1 MNLVRKAIT
10 LSNRILTPARAEHAR
25 RVAALLINATHEELA
40 AAYLH
45 DVLEDT
51 DYKETLLRE
60 RFGRNVASWVFHL
73 TNPEDMKLAGIRDFS
88 HLKDAC
94 REVKRIKLADRID
107 NIKKRVYN
115 EDNRFIYG
123 YSDYVEETEKLLEII
138 GDGDAQLAT
147 LLRSLV
153 EKLKDK
159 CAKYEHGNV
168 LQVPGRPNTSKVA
181 QIGRRIWPGDTD
193 AN

>member
-1 MNLVRKAIT
+1 MSLVRKAIT
-10 LSNRILTPARAEHAR
+10 LSNRILTPVRAEHAR
-25 RVAALLINATHEELA
+25 RVAALLIDATHEELA

-51 DYKETLLRE
+51 DYKEKRLRE

-73 TNPEDMKLAGIRDFS
+73 TNPEEMKLAGVRDFS
-88 HLKDAC
+88 HLKGCC

-123 YSDYVEETEKLLEII
+123 YRDYVIESERLLEII
-138 GDGDAQLAT
+138 EDGDAQLAA

-153 EKLKDK
+153 EKLKEK
-159 CAKYEHGNV
+159 CDRYEHGNV
-168 LQVPGRPNTSKVA
+168 LQVSGKPNTSTVA
-181 QIGRRIWPGDTD
+181 QVSRRVWPRDTD

>member
-25 RVAALLINATHEELA
+25 RVAALLINPTHEELA

-51 DYKETLLRE
+51 DYKEDRLRE
-60 RFGRNVASWVFHL
+60 CFGRNVASWVFHL
-73 TNPEDMKLAGIRDFS
+73 TNPEGMKLSGVRDFS

-115 EDNRFIYG
+115 EDNRFVYG
-123 YSDYVEETEKLLEII
+123 YRDYVEETEKLLEII
-138 GDGDAQLAT
+138 GDGDAQLAA

-153 EKLKDK
+153 EKLKEK
-159 CAKYEHGNV
+159 CDRYEHGNI
-168 LQVPGRPNTSKVA
+168 LQVFRKSCSSEVEEIVGRS
-181 QIGRRIWPGDTD
+181 WSGDTD
-193 AN
+193 AD

>member
-1 MNLVRKAIT
+1 MAVT

-25 RVAALLINATHEELA
+25 RVAALLINPTPEELA

-51 DYKETLLRE
+51 DYKEDRLRE
-60 RFGRNVASWVFHL
+60 RFGKKVASWVFHL
-73 TNPEDMKLAGIRDFS
+73 TNPEDMKLGGIRDFS

-94 REVKRIKLADRID
+94 PEVKRIKLADRID

-115 EDNRFIYG
+115 EDNRLCYG
-123 YSDYVEETEKLLEII
+123 YRNYIEETEKLLEII
-138 GDGDAQLAT
+138 GGGDAQLAA

-153 EKLKDK
+153 EKLKEK
-159 CAKYEHGNV
+159 CDRYEHGNV
-168 LQVPGRPNTSKVA
+168 FQVHRNQNCSAIEKVDGGGGEYTNA
-181 QIGRRIWPGDTD
+181 D
-193 AN
+193 

>member
-1 MNLVRKAIT
+1 MSLVRKAIA

-25 RVAALLINATHEELA
+25 RVAALLINPTHEELA

-51 DYKETLLRE
+51 DYKEDRLRA

-73 TNPEDMKLAGIRDFS
+73 TNPEDMKLGGARDFS

-115 EDNRFIYG
+115 EDNRFCFG
-123 YSDYVEETEKLLEII
+123 YRDYIEETEKLLEII
-138 GDGDAQLAT
+138 GDGDAQLAA

-153 EKLKDK
+153 EKLKEK

-168 LQVPGRPNTSKVA
+168 LQVFGNSYSSKATKVSGRC
-181 QIGRRIWPGDTD
+181 WPGDTD
-193 AN
+193 AD